1 MLGFNKESL
10 QKILLILS
18 LNIFIIIAFT
28 KWVNADDK
36 KKLDN
41 YRIKL
46 TSHKDAKLLMTHACI
61 TCHTTDGSRSI
72 GPSFLE
78 LAKGKTKIVDD
89 NKKVKEVTIDAD
101 YIRRSIID
109 PSAEVVQG
117 YRKFS
122 MPEQKNRVSKQD
134 LEKLVNLLTPD
145 K

>member
-1 MLGFNKESL
+1 MLGFNKVLL
-10 QKILLILS
+10 QKTLLLLL
-18 LNIFIIIAFT
+18 LNAFIISIFSLEL
-28 KWVNADDK
+28 NADDK

-41 YRIKL
+41 FRIKL

-89 NKKVKEVTIDAD
+89 NKKVKEVKIDAA
-101 YIRRSIID
+101 YIRRAIID
-109 PSAEVVQG
+109 PNAEVVQG

-122 MPEQKNRVSKQD
+122 MPEQKHRINKQD
-134 LEKLVNLLTPD
+134 LEKLVKLLTPD

>member
-1 MLGFNKESL
+1 MHGSSKVSL
-10 QKILLILS
+10 PKILLLLTLS
-18 LNIFIIIAFT
+18 FCLIIAFT
-28 KWVNADDK
+28 INAKTDEK

-41 YRIKL
+41 FRIKL

-89 NKKVKEVTIDAD
+89 KKKVKEVTIDAA

-109 PSAEVVQG
+109 PNAEIVQG

-122 MPEQKNRVSKQD
+122 MPEQAHRINKQD
-134 LEKLVNLLTPD
+134 LEKLVKLLTPD